1 MEKFALKI
9 NPILIKNKP
18 KINQELLKNG
28 YLHNQ
33 RLIFFKKSVS
43 DTTVYVVHYRKLEEL
58 YKFMRK
64 TNQELYEVIFDGQL
78 MNLYFDFDILD
89 NDKREDLLHEILKI
103 FQDHFS
109 DYKIYYLTNYRQV
122 GDKVKSSF
130 HFHVPKKTFT
140 SNIAIRDY
148 LQQHIL
154 PKMKNLL
161 TGSQLDFSVYRT
173 FGLFRIA
180 YACKN
185 NDRNAILVPKINNF
199 KYFLKTLITYH
210 EDDVLKSFTPKFET
224 IKRLK
229 TVRKIKQSNSVKASK
244 NKINV
249 PDYLKKDVSNEE
261 IITEEDEEYR
271 EYLKYVND
279 VDIINEED
287 YSDKLEQIIMDYLS
301 EDFEQVFTIR
311 SVNILKDGTLLINL
325 NRIKSSYCLLC
336 CTTHDSDNGYLK
348 INVENNTVH
357 YYCFRYDQHYHNYT
371 ETYTNRERLADLT
384 EKQVFEISKL
394 YFPHYF
400 ANLDKPTCESNEKI
414 DYSDIN
420 NMLAKL
426 NLKILSKIKI

>member
-28 YLHNQ
+28 YLQNQ
-33 RLIFFKKSVS
+33 RLIFFKKTVS
-43 DTTVYVVHYRKLEEL
+43 DTTVYAVQYRKLEEL

-122 GDKVKSSF
+122 GDKIKSSF

-210 EDDVLKSFTPKFET
+210 EDDVLKSFTPNFET
-224 IKRLK
+224 IKRSK
-229 TVRKIKQSNSVKASK
+229 TVRKIKTSNSVKASK

-249 PDYLKKDVSNEE
+249 PDYLKKDVSD
-261 IITEEDEEYR
+261 IDT
-271 EYLKYVND
+271 YVE
-279 VDIINEED
+279 EED
-287 YSDKLEQIIMDYLS
+287 YSDELEQIIMDYLS

-357 YYCFRYDQHYHNYT
+357 YYCFRYDQHYYNYSD
-371 ETYTNRERLADLT
+371 TYTNRERLANLT
-384 EKQVFEISKL
+384 ENQVFEISKL

-400 ANLDKPTCESNEKI
+400 VNLDKPTCKSNEKI